1 MGRGTLGRGD
11 SHPKSGEP
19 MKDSLGCIMALPT
32 MPVLTCTRHKLHKLS
47 KGLALPSLAAAGSPE
62 GGSLSFPH
70 PATQACGQLG
80 TSDVYF
86 VLSQVQ
92 KELTALHTKPALI
105 SCFTPSWPVKAAKTQ
120 D

>member
-1 MGRGTLGRGD
+1 
-11 SHPKSGEP
+11 
-19 MKDSLGCIMALPT
+19 MKDPLGCILGLPT
-32 MPVLTCTRHKLHKLS
+32 TPVLTHAYSEHGPQKCTR
-47 KGLALPSLAAAGSPE
+47 GLALLCLAASGSPE
-62 GGSLSFPH
+62 GGSLCFPH

-105 SCFTPSWPVKAAKTQ
+105 SCSAPSWPVKAAKTR